1 MNMNAPITIVLGD
14 DHTIVLKGLRA
25 FLEGQPGFSILGEA
39 QDGLKLT
46 SLTERLKPDVL
57 VADLMMPGLNGF
69 DVTRRVVK
77 RFPKTKVVI
86 LSMYSTEAH
95 VVEALRSGA
104 SAYVLKDARP
114 EELVSAIRGAARE
127 PGGRRARGSGTAGR
141 VRGDP
146 GGNLR
151 GPGRGR
157 NPRARRREVLRGRD
171 RCLRRRPR
179 GAERAGQ
186 ARPARQDGARGGAA
200 PGAAPRKHPAPAPGA
215 LHQGGGAG
223 GRGRHA
229 RRAQSRLRHPAP
241 FRPGRA
247 ARDPPARPAPHGR
260 TPPPS
265 HRLLLPLAC

>member
-114 EELVSAIRGAARE
+114 EELVSAIREAAA
-127 PGGRRARGSGTAGR
+127 GRRFLSAPFRTDLIDTYLKR
-141 VRGDP
+141 TGDTDP
-146 GGNLR
+146 YEALT
-151 GPGRGR
+151 
-157 NPRARRREVLRGRD
+157 PREREVLHLVAEGLTSGEIAGRLFISPRTAESHRANLMRKLGLRSRTDLVRFAFQRGIVP
-171 RCLRRRPR
+171 LESM
-179 GAERAGQ
+179 G
-186 ARPARQDGARGGAA
+186 
-200 PGAAPRKHPAPAPGA
+200 APAPGE
-215 LHQGGGAG
+215 
-223 GRGRHA
+223 
-229 RRAQSRLRHPAP
+229 S
-241 FRPGRA
+241 
-247 ARDPPARPAPHGR
+247 
-260 TPPPS
+260 
-265 HRLLLPLAC
+265 